1 MAANYKTITFRLDMN
16 NPLDHRLYDV
26 LVVQQTT
33 SARNKLIKDVLIR
46 SLVENTGTAVPEALT
61 DNNEVKQILESISRR
76 ITALEDAAGN
86 SSKPVS
92 NDERKNP
99 EEPIKILNSAD
110 PEGQIKI
117 LNFTAGES
125 ATISM
130 PVMYEEPTSM
140 PEINEEPTS
149 MPEINEEPAVSQEAL
164 DFLTKGGFS

>member
-33 SARNKLIKDVLIR
+33 SVRNKLIKDVLIR
-46 SLVENTGTAVPEALT
+46 SLVDNTGTAVPEALT

-92 NDERKNP
+92 NEERKNSEEPIRIMPDPVEPEQRINSANAASESTLMSMP
-99 EEPIKILNSAD
+99 EEP
-110 PEGQIKI
+110 
-117 LNFTAGES
+117 
-125 ATISM
+125 
-130 PVMYEEPTSM
+130 V
-140 PEINEEPTS
+140 
-149 MPEINEEPAVSQEAL
+149 VSQEAL
-164 DFLTKGGFS
+164 AFLAKGGFS

>member
-46 SLVENTGTAVPEALT
+46 SLVENTGTAVSEALT

-99 EEPIKILNSAD
+99 EEPIKIMPDPVEPEQRINSA
-110 PEGQIKI
+110 
-117 LNFTAGES
+117 NVASES
-125 ATISM
+125 ASVSM
-130 PVMYEEPTSM
+130 LEEPV
-140 PEINEEPTS
+140 
-149 MPEINEEPAVSQEAL
+149 VSQEAL
-164 DFLTKGGFS
+164 AFLAKGGFS